1 MHLVPCV
8 VRYERSLVAQAAL
21 VDIDVKDIFLIC
33 ERCDQV
39 VSGGDVFVG
48 DAVPVLGFL
57 LCHEQVSLDKD
68 QRLRLKPADIHH
80 HIAVALVK
88 AFRCSRAALVD
99 ADHQIDLGKLFF
111 REDIVD
117 RRLRVLVRDLGLF
130 VIVDGERGLAQESRV
145 LDPGVLADPDSAGV
159 TDEAGVGKIVV
170 GRSREIIDFRFLLHG
185 GLRLGGIELRQD
197 ACDWGLRR
205 GVRRLFGLPRDRD
218 HTQIV
223 DGVVGVE
230 TGQVCH
236 VQSVVDPAHGC
247 RQGRRGQRVQSV
259 VVIVPEVPVES
270 EGAEHQCGHC
280 DQD

>member
-1 MHLVPCV
+1 M
-8 VRYERSLVAQAAL
+8 
-21 VDIDVKDIFLIC
+21 
-33 ERCDQV
+33 
-39 VSGGDVFVG
+39 
-48 DAVPVLGFL
+48 
-57 LCHEQVSLDKD
+57 
-68 QRLRLKPADIHH
+68 
-80 HIAVALVK
+80 
-88 AFRCSRAALVD
+88 
-99 ADHQIDLGKLFF
+99 
-111 REDIVD
+111 D

-170 GRSREIIDFRFLLHG
+170 GRGREVIDFRFLLHG
-185 GLRLGGIELRQD
+185 GLRLGGVELRQD
-197 ACDWGLRR
+197 ACDWRLCR
-205 GVRRLFGLPRDRD
+205 GVRRLSGLPRDRD

-236 VQSVVDPAHGC
+236 VQAVVDPAHGC
-247 RQGRRGQRVQSV
+247 RQGRRGQRGQIV

-280 DQD
+280 DQDEQCKIFLVVYFSHNVIKPFQNPIRSIPEIQEWIVDTDRQVVDGPPEYDKRHDNAGKSAAQSVEQFFRKIRCK